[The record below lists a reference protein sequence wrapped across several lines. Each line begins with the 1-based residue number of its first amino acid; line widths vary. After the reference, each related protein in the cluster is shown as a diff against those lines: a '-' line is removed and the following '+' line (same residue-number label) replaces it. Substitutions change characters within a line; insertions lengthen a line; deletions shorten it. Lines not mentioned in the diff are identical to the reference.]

1 MKIIKISAKCSN
13 LFAASLYDG
22 GTKLIGTYNGYVPSF
37 MPGNLYGVYVNMS
50 IDIETGKIINWKT
63 PTAEDLKIVF
73 GYVEPKQAQIP
84 KGGVKIKEIVYDSL
98 KNLPKKH
105 VIDRGLKRVND
116 LLARNARLNSRLSNK
131 SHLKLKRDSQGHF
144 IKMDTIAEFDY
155 PHNGELRFRMVKVEK
170 EGDGY
175 IEGVQYNSQYTGY
188 KRFNLNRV
196 RGLYKYKGYVKDA
209 V

>member
-1 MKIIKISAKCSN
+1 MT
-13 LFAASLYDG
+13 F
-22 GTKLIGTYNGYVPSF
+22 
-37 MPGNLYGVYVNMS
+37 
-50 IDIETGKIINWKT
+50 DIETGKIINWKT
-63 PTAEDLKIVF
+63 HTAEDLKSVF
-73 GYVEPKQAQIP
+73 GYVEPKQVQIP

-98 KNLPKKH
+98 NNLPKKQ
-105 VIDRGLKRVND
+105 VNN
-116 LLARNARLNSRLSNK
+116 LLARNARLNSRFSNK

-155 PHNGELRFRMVKVEK
+155 PHNSELRFRRVKVEK

-175 IEGVQYNSQYTGY
+175 IEGVQYNSQYKGYKGY